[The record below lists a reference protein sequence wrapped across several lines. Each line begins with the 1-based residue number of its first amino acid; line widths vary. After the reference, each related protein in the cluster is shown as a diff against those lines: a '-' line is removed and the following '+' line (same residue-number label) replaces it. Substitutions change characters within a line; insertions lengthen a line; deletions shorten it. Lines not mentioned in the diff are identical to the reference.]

1 MISTFISGWV
11 PTLLRAGRGM
21 IRYRAAQTEA
31 PEQQLTL
38 WDYDGNQF
46 SRLVREALCEL
57 ELPYKRIACGKGS
70 KRRSELK
77 ALSGQTTCPYL
88 IDPNTGTSIQDSQQ
102 AVSYL
107 FATYGNATQVPS

>member
-1 MISTFISGWV
+1 MSTLMTGWV

-21 IRYRAAQTEA
+21 VRYSAAQSEQ
-31 PEQQLTL
+31 PQQQLVL

-57 ELPYKRIACGKGS
+57 ELPYRRIACGKGS
-70 KRRSELK
+70 KRRS
-77 ALSGQTTCPYL
+77 ALSAVSGDTNCPYL
-88 IDPNTGTSIQDSQQ
+88 IDPNTNTAIQDSQQ

-107 FATYGNATQVPS
+107 FATYGNAVSSTP